1 MKLQRRATFV
11 LKLLIS
17 LHGPEEEH
25 AGKWWDSQ
33 KNALVK
39 TYKVFLFTNWV
50 TTYKNVALMIK
61 CCDGIRKD
69 CLQIC
74 LTVQVDLS
82 WCL

>member
-17 LHGPEEEH
+17 SHGPEEEH
-25 AGKWWDSQ
+25 EGKWWGSQ
-33 KNALVK
+33 KKALVK
-39 TYKVFLFTNWV
+39 TYKVFLFPNWV

-61 CCDGIRKD
+61 CCDGFRKD
-69 CLQIC
+69 CLQIR